1 MAVPASSVL
10 AGTATYRLV
19 DGKEAGVLRTRVR
32 RRWRAGV
39 PALLASA
46 VLVLTACTAD
56 PPPPIEQAEP
66 TTPPAPTRPRS
77 TVVVA
82 IDRVDTGFN
91 PHLLSDQSPVANA
104 VAGLVL
110 PSAFRAVPDPQNPAA
125 TLWVPDE
132 TVLISA
138 EVTEQDPFTI
148 TYQVRDEAQWSDSAP
163 IAAEDFRYLWQ
174 QMITQPGVVDP
185 AGYRLI
191 DDVRSSGGGKTVTV
205 TLREPYPAW
214 RELFTDLLPAH
225 LVKDT
230 PGGFL
235 SGLSETIPVSGGR
248 FHVDAVDR
256 GRGEVLLERNDR
268 FWGTPAVPDEILMR
282 RGGTDSQFAESLRS
296 GDAQVAQ
303 ARGGAALLAQLDAV
317 PGVRTGVQLQP
328 RTLDF
333 TLNTRADELADL
345 RVRRGILGLLDPEL
359 LALVGAGTQTSVVP
373 ARAQVL
379 APSDPGYAPT
389 MPPRPSREEALGLL
403 AEAGY
408 MPVAPEPL
416 PEEPPADVDGPSADP
431 TSSPTGAP
439 PAPEAD
445 DTLLLRN
452 GEPLNFVIGVPED
465 AETTLAVARTAADV
479 LRDAGIAATVTEL
492 PPDELYGESL
502 VDGSVHAVLGWM
514 RVGDDPATA
523 ALSRFGCPPV
533 LPVVEG
539 AARATDPPKAEG
551 GDSTNPGD
559 EATEAAPTTGSTGG
573 SSDDEEDE
581 IRAMLD
587 APSNLS
593 GACDPE
599 LEEKLLAAVRGT
611 ADPREVITAAQPGL
625 WALAVNLPILQ
636 DRTVVAAGPEI
647 DNVSLAGSV
656 PAGIVGDAH
665 LWWRS
670 TP

>member
-1 MAVPASSVL
+1 ML
-10 AGTATYRLV
+10 A
-19 DGKEAGVLRTRVR
+19 
-32 RRWRAGV
+32 
-39 PALLASA
+39 
-46 VLVLTACTAD
+46 LTACTAD

-91 PHLLSDQSPVANA
+91 PHLLADQSPVANA

-110 PSAFRAVPDPQNPAA
+110 PSAFRAVPDPENPAA

-138 EVTEQDPFTI
+138 EVTEQAPFTI
-148 TYQVRDEAQWSDSAP
+148 TYQLRDEAQWSDSAP

-205 TLREPYPAW
+205 ELREPYPAW

-235 SGLSETIPVSGGR
+235 SGLSESIPVSGGR

-282 RGGTDSQFAESLRS
+282 RGGSDSQLTESLRS
-296 GDAQVAQ
+296 GDAQVAE
-303 ARGGAALLAQLDAV
+303 ARGGTALLAQLDAV

-328 RTLDF
+328 RTLDL
-333 TLNTRADELADL
+333 TLNTRARELADP
-345 RVRRGILGLLDPEL
+345 RVRRGVLALLDPDL
-359 LALVGAGTQTSVVP
+359 LALVGAGTQTGVVP

-403 AEAGY
+403 AEAGFV
-408 MPVAPEPL
+408 PVAPDPA
-416 PEEPPADVDGPSADP
+416 PEEPPADEPGTTTSPVP
-431 TSSPTGAP
+431 TTAA

-445 DTLLLRN
+445 DDLLLRN

-465 AETTLAVARTAADV
+465 AEIPLSVARTATDV
-479 LRDAGIAATVTEL
+479 LRDAGIDASVVEL
-492 PPDELYGESL
+492 APDELYGESL
-502 VDGSVHAVLGWM
+502 VDGDIHAVLGWM

-523 ALSRFGCPPV
+523 ALSRFGCPPA

-539 AARATDPPKAEG
+539 TARTTEPDPDAGTGEPA
-551 GDSTNPGD
+551 N
-559 EATEAAPTTGSTGG
+559 AAAPATTTAPGSPV
-573 SSDDEEDE
+573 SQNEDPDDLEDE
-581 IRAMLD
+581 IRATLE

-593 GACDPE
+593 GACAPE
-599 LEEKLLAAVRGT
+599 LEEDLLAAVRGT
-611 ADPREVITAAQPGL
+611 ADARQVIAAAQPAL
-625 WALAVNLPILQ
+625 WGLAVNLPILQ
-636 DRTVVAAGPEI
+636 DRTVVAAGPDI
-647 DNVSLAGSV
+647 DNVSLTGSV

-670 TP
+670 KP